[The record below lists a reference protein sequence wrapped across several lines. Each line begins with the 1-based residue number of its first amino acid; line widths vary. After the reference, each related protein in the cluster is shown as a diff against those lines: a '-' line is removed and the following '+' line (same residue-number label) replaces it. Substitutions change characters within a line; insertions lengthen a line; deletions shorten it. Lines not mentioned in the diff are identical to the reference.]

1 MGARLL
7 SASNSAT
14 GTTSVPSPV
23 LDATGFIMPEES
35 DMLTGVLA
43 DINAAFGNTLNTD
56 LSTPQGQLA
65 MSLTAIL
72 GDAYD
77 QFLALA
83 NGVDPARAEGRM
95 QDAIGR
101 IYFMSRLPATP
112 TTVTCICT
120 GAAGTVIPQGAL
132 IKDQSGNSYT
142 ADNALTLDATG
153 TTQGTFTCT
162 SAGEVVCPAGSVTI
176 SQSVAGWSAVSNPT
190 AGVTGR
196 AVESRTAFEAR
207 RKTSVAVNAIG
218 PLDAISA
225 AVQAV
230 AGVTDAYVTDNS
242 TAQNVTVNGV
252 TLAPHSLYVCVNG
265 GADAE
270 IALAI
275 LRKKPPGCAYNGNTT
290 ITVADPA
297 SSYETPPSYTVSFQR
312 PTPTPVYVM
321 VRLASSA
328 AVPST
333 VTTDIQTAV
342 QSAFLGDDGGTRAR
356 IGSTLYASRF
366 YAAVASLGSWA
377 QITEITVGTS
387 PNPTGFTMQM
397 QADQI
402 PTLDASTISVELV

>member
-1 MGARLL
+1 
-7 SASNSAT
+7 SAT

-23 LDATGFIMPEES
+23 LDATGFVMPQEA

-101 IYFMSRLPATP
+101 IYFLSRLPATP
-112 TTVTCICT
+112 TTVTCICA

-132 IKDQSGNSYT
+132 IKDQSGNSYM
-142 ADNALTLDATG
+142 ADNTLTLDATG
-153 TTQGTFTCT
+153 TAQGTFTCT

-252 TLAPHSLYVCVNG
+252 SLAPHSLYVCVNG

-290 ITVADPA
+290 ITVTDP
-297 SSYETPPSYTVSFQR
+297 SSTYATPPSYTVSFQR

-333 VTTDIQTAV
+333 VTTDIQAAV
-342 QSAFLGDDGGTRAR
+342 QSVFLGDDGGTRAR

-387 PNPTGFTMQM
+387 ANPTGFTVQM